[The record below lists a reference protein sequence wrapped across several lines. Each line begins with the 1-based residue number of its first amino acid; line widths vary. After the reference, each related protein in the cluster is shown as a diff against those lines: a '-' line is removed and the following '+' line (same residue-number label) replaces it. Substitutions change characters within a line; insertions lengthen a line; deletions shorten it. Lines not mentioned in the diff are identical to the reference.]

1 MDYNLHTHTWRCSHA
16 TGAEEE
22 YILRAIENGIV
33 CMGFSDHIPFRC
45 ADGYEAVGTR
55 IPMAQAADYA
65 RDLQALREKYRDRI
79 EIHIGFETEYFPD
92 HFEEMLENARV
103 WGAEYLILGQHYVM
117 PEHPNGRHSNIPTE
131 DAAAL
136 EAYADSLVAAM
147 ETGVFTY
154 VAHPDVFRFTGDAA
168 IYREAMRK
176 VCIASR
182 EQNVPLEINFY
193 GIRDHRY
200 YPAEAFW
207 QVAGEERCP
216 VTFGFDSHDVR
227 SAYDGWS
234 LERAQHLVAKYDLRY
249 IGRPPLVFI

>member
-55 IPMAQAADYA
+55 IPMAQATDYVL
-65 RDLQALREKYRDRI
+65 DLQALREKYRDRI
-79 EIHIGFETEYFPD
+79 EIHIGFETEYFPE

-131 DAAAL
+131 NAAAL
-136 EAYADSLVAAM
+136 KAYADSLVAAM
-147 ETGVFTY
+147 GTGVFTY
-154 VAHPDVFRFTGDAA
+154 VAHPDVFRFTGDPA

-176 VCIASR
+176 VCVASR
-182 EQNVPLEINFY
+182 ERNVPLEINFY

-216 VTFGFDSHDVR
+216 VTFGFDSHDVH
-227 SAYDGWS
+227 SAYDGES
-234 LERAQHLVAKYDLRY
+234 LERARHLVEKYDLRY